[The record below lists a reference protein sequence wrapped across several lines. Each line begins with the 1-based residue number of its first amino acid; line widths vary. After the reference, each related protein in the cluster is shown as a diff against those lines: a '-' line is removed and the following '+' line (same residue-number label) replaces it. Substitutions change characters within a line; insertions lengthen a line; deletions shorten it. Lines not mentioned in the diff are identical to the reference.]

1 MYLIHRDHEPKR
13 AINSNLKI
21 IKRFREYR
29 RIMEKK
35 SPLNLIFSL
44 LLFFSKFLAIDYNF
58 LVMI

>member
-1 MYLIHRDHEPKR
+1 MQVINRDHEPKK

-35 SPLNLIFSL
+35 PPLNLAFSL
-44 LLFFSKFLAIDYNF
+44 LLFFSQFLAIDYNF